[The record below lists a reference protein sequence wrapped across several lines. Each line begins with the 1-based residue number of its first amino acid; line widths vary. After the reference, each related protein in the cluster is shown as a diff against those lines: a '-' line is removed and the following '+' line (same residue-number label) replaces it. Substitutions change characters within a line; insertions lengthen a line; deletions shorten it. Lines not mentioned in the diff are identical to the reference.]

1 MNLGRLRLGLDYRPA
16 LLTSTGI
23 GRSVRELSRA
33 LALEPGLDVRLFGH
47 SLARAR
53 HQLAV
58 PDGATL
64 HRLPIPGRSMP
75 ALARLGVDAGRLSGG
90 VRLFHW
96 TDYIHPPVRSARTVL
111 TLHDVAFAEDRSF
124 HGKAQTQMLLNGCRK
139 AVAQADMIV
148 TPTKATADAAHKH
161 LGIPRARLRVV
172 PFGCDHVPNPNGGG
186 RLGEHPLGGRPYVL
200 VLGTIEPRKNQLRLL
215 HAWQA
220 LPQPRPLLVFLG
232 KPGWECT
239 AIVAAIEAAV
249 QTGQVLWQRM
259 ASDAEVFR
267 YLAHARL
274 LAYPSRLEGFGFPP
288 LEACALGTPVLAG
301 DTPALREVLDDAA
314 CFSDPEDQSAIAAAL
329 ERLLVDRGLRDSLRQ
344 RGAERA
350 KQFTWRRCARRHAD
364 LYREVVG

>member
-1 MNLGRLRLGLDYRPA
+1 MNPGQLRLGLDYRPA

-33 LALEPGLDVRLFGH
+33 LASEPGLDVRLFGH

-96 TDYIHPPVRSARTVL
+96 TDYIHPPVRGARTVL

-124 HGKAQTQMLLNGCRK
+124 HGKAQTEMLLNGCRK
-139 AVAQADMIV
+139 AVAQADLIV
-148 TPTKATADAAHKH
+148 TPTKATATAAHKH
-161 LGIPRARLRVV
+161 LGIDEARLRVV
-172 PFGCDHVPNPNGGG
+172 PFGCDHVPDSADVCG
-186 RLGEHPLGGRPYVL
+186 HPLGGRPYIL
-200 VLGTIEPRKNQLRLL
+200 VLGTIEPRKTHLRLL
-215 HAWQA
+215 QAWQG
-220 LPQPRPLLVFLG
+220 LREPRPMLMILG
-232 KPGWECT
+232 KPGWECD

-249 QTGQVLWQRM
+249 QTGEVVWQRT
-259 ASDAEVFR
+259 ASDAQVFR

-274 LAYPSRLEGFGFPP
+274 LAYPSQLEGFGFPP
-288 LEACALGTPVLAG
+288 LEAFALGTLVLAG

-314 CFSDPEDQSAIAAAL
+314 CFSDPEDQNAIAAAL
-329 ERLLVDRGLRDSLRQ
+329 KRLLVDKELRARLRQ
-344 RGAERA
+344 RASQRV
-350 KQFTWRRCARRHAD
+350 KQFTWRSCARQHAS